1 MKFEPRVNRYGGSV
15 ALAETADC
23 FVWNSVGYQDLKKFV
38 RSLHFAGEPL
48 ADSNACIGTIEQRVE
63 SSDAVDVRS
72 GDAGLPSY
80 LFGDRGALA
89 TVFLE
94 EIEDSQSLG
103 AFLLHVLSSA
113 MSVTSAGTNQLSSA
127 C

>member
-1 MKFEPRVNRYGGSV
+1 MKFEPWINGYGRAV
-15 ALAETADC
+15 ALTEAADS
-23 FVWNSVGYQDLKKFV
+23 FVRNSVGYQGLKKLV

-48 ADSNACIGTIEQRVE
+48 ADSNACIGTIEQRIE
-63 SSDAVDVRS
+63 GSYSVDVRS
-72 GDAGLPSY
+72 GDAGLPSN
-80 LFGDRGALA
+80 LLGDRGALA
-89 TVFLE
+89 AVLLK